1 MNIDLKQYLMQD
13 FPNSKY
19 KNTSLIRL
27 YELDN
32 EYYQTFVKKGKIP
45 PEAITFFATK
55 SKDVKQIGRSNIEAL
70 KPMGYESLINQ
81 YLEEC
86 ATAERRKEE
95 KARQKE
101 EERIRKE
108 EERKAQE
115 LAKKQQAAKEK
126 EERKKKLIQE
136 AVKAAAPKIIEV
148 RNGAP
153 EWLTKKTKQA
163 KKRETQ
169 EAKRKRRLERENE
182 GKHIQLQP
190 DPGRMCQTHLI
201 KMDVE
206 SVIKLRTGK
215 TLQVYKCPMC
225 YVSTI
230 YTSKEKDIRE
240 PHEPCYVYGKN
251 IPSVCSSCG
260 VKLIR
265 TDEYTYKSSRY
276 KCLKICPKCK
286 CFYVPWEIYMIST
299 EDWEPK
305 NSIDDVDID
314 IPISHHSSK
323 KSKKRSSNTNNGNS
337 EFVFSQSERKTTCW
351 VDNIPMKISKRIVF
365 QNRKSIPVY
374 ECPECH
380 LTLMYTSGETDIR
393 PAYSPCWVYGKDVP
407 RNCSECDK
415 PLIRTDEFVLNGQE
429 YRRVKYCS
437 DCNRFYVPYDIYEHE
452 TMNWRPMNSSEQLK
466 TFKEEIAKRKENREH
481 KKTKSSETTTSK
493 SNREPEKE
501 AEIPEVPIAFK
512 DFVIRRNVFKC
523 KKSGHNLRNIT
534 GIVKIMTKFG
544 SVKDVSVPAGHCP
557 TCDRYFLMEST
568 YQMLKEQGI
577 ILCRVSDEK
586 SYLNSYD
593 DQFFNSEGMAQ
604 SSILKQCGY
613 SVSQNSYLTSD
624 ARKKLLCM
632 IIDNGILT
640 SSDVLSYLDWFIR
653 MREGQYSMRNAIEK
667 WQSDLDYI
675 RRRYSRSWD
684 SYRARSISR

>member
-1 MNIDLKQYLMQD
+1 MVKQSINLKNYLMSS
-13 FPNSKY
+13 FPNTKY

-32 EYYQTFVKKGKIP
+32 EYYKALVKKGKVS
-45 PEAITFFATK
+45 PEAIAFFATK
-55 SKDVKQIGRSNIEAL
+55 SKDVKQIGRGNIEAL

-86 ATAERRKEE
+86 AATERRKEE

-126 EERKKKLIQE
+126 EERKKRLIQE
-136 AVKAAAPKIIEV
+136 AVKAAAPKIIEA

-169 EAKRKRRLERENE
+169 ETKRKRRLERENE
-182 GKHIQLQP
+182 EKHIQLQP
-190 DPGRMCQTHLI
+190 DSERICQTHLI

-215 TLQVYKCPMC
+215 ALRIYKCPMC

-230 YTSKEKDIRE
+230 YTYKEKDIRE
-240 PHEPCYVYGKN
+240 THEPCYVYGKN
-251 IPSVCSSCG
+251 IPSICSSCS

-265 TDEYTYKSSRY
+265 TDEYAYKSSKY
-276 KCLKICPKCK
+276 KCLKVCPKCK
-286 CFYVPWEIYMIST
+286 CFYVPWEMYMTST
-299 EDWEPK
+299 EDWEPL
-305 NSIDDVDID
+305 NSIKKL
-314 IPISHHSSK
+314 K
-323 KSKKRSSNTNNGNS
+323 KSSSNNGNN
-337 EFVFSQSERKTTCW
+337 EFVFSQSERKTMCW
-351 VDNIPMKISKRIVF
+351 IDNVPMKVSKRIVF

-415 PLIRTDEFVLNGQE
+415 PLIRTDEFVLNRQE

-452 TMNWRPMNSSEQLK
+452 TMSWQPMNSSEQLK
-466 TFKEEIAKRKENREH
+466 TFKEEIAKRKENREPE
-481 KKTKSSETTTSK
+481 KIKSSEPAANK
-493 SNREPEKE
+493 LNRDPDEEIK
-501 AEIPEVPIAFK
+501 IPEVPIAFK

-684 SYRARSISR
+684 QYRVSGIRR